1 MSTKKKLEKKDIEIS
16 FIKVLISINIE
27 NERQLDA
34 VIHLFVVQ

>member
-27 NERQLDA
+27 NERQLDD